1 MKRKFILTNDGSHSL
16 YVEELDEHYHSTHG
30 AIQEAKHV
38 FLKMGLELFKD
49 HKEITILETGLGTG
63 LNCFLTYLENKKENR
78 HIKYIGFEA
87 YPITQEEYKKVNYLK
102 ELKVEDE
109 SKFFDQLHLSEWE
122 KWNLLHE
129 KFSLLKREEKFKNI
143 DLENEIDLIYFD
155 AFGPRV
161 QPKLWTIDIFTKMY
175 KALRPKGA
183 LVTYCAKGQVR
194 RNMQEVGFTVE
205 RLEGPPGKRE
215 MLRATKL

>member
-38 FLKMGLELFKD
+38 FLKMGLELFKE
-49 HKEITILETGLGTG
+49 HKELTILETGLGTG
-63 LNCFLTYLENKKENR
+63 LNCFLTYLENKEIERKIN
-78 HIKYIGFEA
+78 YFGFEA
-87 YPITQEEYKKVNYLK
+87 YPITKEEYQKVNYLK
-102 ELKVEDE
+102 ELKAEED
-109 SKFFDQLHLSEWE
+109 SIFFNKLHLSEWE
-122 KWNLLHE
+122 EWITLTNNFK
-129 KFSLLKREEKFKNI
+129 LLKREEKFKNI
-143 DLENEIDLIYFD
+143 DLENEVDLIYFD

-161 QPKLWTIDIFTKMY
+161 QPKLWTVDIFTKMY
-175 KALRPKGA
+175 KALKQNGV

-194 RNMQEVGFTVE
+194 RNMQEVGFSVE

-215 MLRATKL
+215 MLRATKS